1 MHDMPTH
8 RMSQMVVET
17 IGQGTPQV
25 TAEVGAE
32 AASSQKQE
40 VTVPTPSQG
49 KSQPMTISNN
59 QTDFLTMS
67 GKSSSPPA
75 SEVQHLKPSCVK
87 TASPKIV
94 SQLQSEEATH
104 VYRKTFPQHTSQ
116 SGDDATMHDM
126 PTHRMSQMVAE
137 TIGQGSPQVTA
148 EVGAEAASSQKQ
160 EVTVPTPS
168 QGKSQPMH
176 AKPAPD
182 ASPGDNPSPQVRG
195 QSSAQAT
202 TADKRHEDAT
212 SALPSHS
219 RNLAALPVETQASR
233 CRRSMQ
239 RPSQLQ
245 TQLWMANPS

>member
-59 QTDFLTMS
+59 QTDSLTMS
-67 GKSSSPPA
+67 GKSSSQPA

-148 EVGAEAASSQKQ
+148 EVGAEAAS
-160 EVTVPTPS
+160 
-168 QGKSQPMH
+168 
-176 AKPAPD
+176 
-182 ASPGDNPSPQVRG
+182 
-195 QSSAQAT
+195 
-202 TADKRHEDAT
+202 
-212 SALPSHS
+212 
-219 RNLAALPVETQASR
+219 
-233 CRRSMQ
+233 
-239 RPSQLQ
+239 
-245 TQLWMANPS
+245 